1 MSNETR
7 DPAERGPDEPG
18 GSGAPTEGNK
28 RDQSRRSGSRGR
40 GGRQRA
46 DSRSEDGRSGG
57 RGRGG
62 RGSGGRGSG
71 GRNSGNDS
79 PPRVSEGEEL
89 VLVQFKGHR
98 KGYYNNRRKLQ
109 LKVGQYC
116 LVEADRGRD
125 MGRINYIG
133 PGPVQWW
140 ASASKQGIVAEA
152 GAQDLSRLH
161 ENRGDEWEFWD
172 ICQEK
177 IQARRLKMNLV
188 SVERQFDH
196 KKITFYFTAEKRVD
210 FRDLV
215 RDLAGVF
222 RTRIE
227 LRQIGVRDEARLKGG
242 LGICGREYCCSGFLQ
257 EFIPVTLKMA
267 KVQQLPL
274 NPAKLSGPC
283 GRLRC
288 CMTYENEIYKDARR
302 QLPRV
307 GARAATPKGE
317 GTVRKL
323 DLMRRLVTVDVPSA
337 GIVETWPA
345 ADLSWES
352 AQDLPGPNP
361 KKNLNKSQNKDHGCP
376 RKDRGE
382 GR

>member
-7 DPAERGPDEPG
+7 EPG
-18 GSGAPTEGNK
+18 RGSRPRN
-28 RDQSRRSGSRGR
+28 RSRSGDR
-40 GGRQRA
+40 
-46 DSRSEDGRSGG
+46 RSGG
-57 RGRGG
+57 RKADNESSSPVS
-62 RGSGGRGSG
+62 SG
-71 GRNSGNDS
+71 
-79 PPRVSEGEEL
+79 EHL

-98 KGYYNNRRKLQ
+98 KGYYNNRRKLP

-125 MGRINYIG
+125 MGRVNYIG
-133 PGPVQWW
+133 PGPAEWW
-140 ASASKQGIVAEA
+140 SMAAKQGVVSVA
-152 GAQDLSRLH
+152 GAQELARLH

-177 IQARRLKMNLV
+177 IQARRLVMNLV

-210 FRDLV
+210 FRELV

-242 LGICGREYCCSGFLQ
+242 LGICGREYCCSGFMQ

-288 CMTYENEIYKDARR
+288 CMTYENELYKESRLR
-302 QLPRV
+302 LPRV
-307 GARAATPKGE
+307 GGRVKTPEGE
-317 GTVRKL
+317 GTARKL
-323 DLMRRLVTVDVPSA
+323 DLMSQLVTVEISDS
-337 GIVETWPA
+337 GKMDTWPVSE
-345 ADLSWES
+345 LSWEVE
-352 AQDLPGPNP
+352 QNLPEP
-361 KKNLNKSQNKDHGCP
+361 KQGVNQGKD
-376 RKDRGE
+376 
-382 GR
+382 